1 MYVHTCLNQFAL
13 EMSVL
18 EKISITLLYPLS
30 NCIDI
35 ALRWK
40 TIFPIYQLYRNH
52 VHAAIEFHS
61 VEVERPLAR
70 RVQSIIYCILII
82 NPFI

>member
-13 EMSVL
+13 EMSIY
-18 EKISITLLYPLS
+18 EKISITLLYLLS
-30 NCIDI
+30 NCIDV
-35 ALRWK
+35 ASGWK

-61 VEVERPLAR
+61 VEVER